1 MQPSQVWQLGDYATA
16 GDRFA
21 AAGAGLAAELV
32 RPGDR
37 VLDVACGPGV
47 VAIAAARA
55 GVEVTGLDVA
65 PNLLAQA
72 RARAESAG
80 VSVRWV
86 EADMTAMP
94 EPDAHYHRVLS
105 AFGVIFAGDPAAMAA
120 ELVRVCRP
128 GGLVGLLAWTP
139 DSPFGQLGPVL
150 ARFLP
155 AGTPMTAVEAWGDPA
170 RVRGFFAGQ
179 PVTVETRQ
187 STVEVR
193 WPTRQ
198 AAVDELA
205 SRVPGGI
212 LARSAIEPTGR
223 WPEALAAVDTMYAA
237 AGRTDPDGFV
247 LPVPYLTTLARRD
260 QPAG

>member
-1 MQPSQVWQLGDYATA
+1 MQPSQVWQLGDYPTA

-55 GVEVTGLDVA
+55 GAEVTGLDVA
-65 PNLLAQA
+65 PNLLAEA
-72 RARAESAG
+72 RTRAAAAG
-80 VSVRWV
+80 MTVRWV

-105 AFGVIFAGDPAAMAA
+105 AFGVIFAAEPGAMAA

-139 DSPFGQLGPVL
+139 DSPFGQLGPLL

-155 AGTPMTAVEAWGDPA
+155 PGMPLPAVEAWGDPA
-170 RVRGFFAGQ
+170 RVRGFFAGL

-193 WPTRQ
+193 WPSRQ

-205 SRVPGGI
+205 TRVPGGI

-223 WPEALAAVDTMYAA
+223 WPQTLAAIDTMYAA
-237 AGRTDPDGFV
+237 AGRPDPAGFL
-247 LPVPYLTTLARRD
+247 LPVPYLTTVARLD